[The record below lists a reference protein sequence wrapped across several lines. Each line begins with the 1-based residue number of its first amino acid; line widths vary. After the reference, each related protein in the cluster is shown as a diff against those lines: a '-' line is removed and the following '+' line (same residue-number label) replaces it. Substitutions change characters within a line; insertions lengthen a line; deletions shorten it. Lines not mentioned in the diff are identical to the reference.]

1 MSVWDIIAIGIAL
14 SMDACALTIANCTVC
29 KKGLSLKKQ
38 WAMPISFALFQGVM
52 PIIGYFIGSLFAKYL
67 ESIGGFLVAG
77 VFYALSIKIVIDII
91 KDMKKDKNKEECPV
105 KDLSFGMIIVQAV
118 ATSVDAL
125 LIGVS
130 FSLNLSF
137 SIFGAVGI
145 IALTTFIL
153 VSIAMILGKYLGSV
167 LGKYAEWAGAIILF
181 ALATKELVFAI
192 MGL

>member
-38 WAMPISFALFQGVM
+38 WAMPISFAIFQGVM

-67 ESIGGFLVAG
+67 ESIGAFLVAG

-91 KDMKKDKNKEECPV
+91 KDMKKDKEECPA

-153 VSIAMILGKYLGSV
+153 VSIAMILGKCLGSV

-192 MGL
+192 IGL